1 MLRGGLPKS
10 NGIFFLLFCI
20 SLPISSQDDLDKTKG
35 IELFKV
41 SSLKNR
47 PLYNLNI
54 YDATFSKNKCIISTG
69 KDLGNSIESN
79 SKRILF
85 PCIPIK
91 KINNLIIN

>member
-1 MLRGGLPKS
+1 M
-10 NGIFFLLFCI
+10 
-20 SLPISSQDDLDKTKG
+20 PISFQDDLGKTKE

-41 SSLKNR
+41 LSLKNR
-47 PLYNLNI
+47 PLHNLNI
-54 YDATFSKNKCIISTG
+54 CGATFSKNKCMISTR

-85 PCIPIK
+85 PFIPIK

>member
-10 NGIFFLLFCI
+10 NGIVFLFFSI
-20 SLPISSQDDLDKTKG
+20 SLPISFQNDLDKIKG

-47 PLYNLNI
+47 SLHNLNI
-54 YDATFSKNKCIISTG
+54 CDATFSKNKCMISTG

-85 PCIPIK
+85 PFIPIRK
-91 KINNLIIN
+91 